1 MTQDDGLRHPARI
14 PQPIQPIIRIA
25 GSSLQGVGI
34 LSHAIVSRR
43 FPYAVY
49 YKMDGNVPVI
59 WRVLDLRRDPERIRQ
74 ELQ

>member
-1 MTQDDGLRHPARI
+1 
-14 PQPIQPIIRIA
+14 
-25 GSSLQGVGI
+25 LQGVGI

>member
-1 MTQDDGLRHPARI
+1 ML
-14 PQPIQPIIRIA
+14 
-25 GSSLQGVGI
+25 
-34 LSHAIVSRR
+34 SRR

-49 YKMDGNVPVI
+49 YKMDGSVAVV